1 MYTIPTPRPLV
12 GASPFGSIVVADDKR
27 DSPRPFDVRTVEYLL
42 KLMAEHDL
50 SEIELKEGDR
60 RIRLRKGSAI
70 PGALIPA
77 PTPAPAANPGVHAP
91 KPPEPLPTPARKL
104 LEIKS
109 PMVGTFYSRPKPD
122 RPDYVSVGA
131 AVRADTVVCL
141 IEAMKLYND
150 IKAEVSGTIAEVC
163 VNNGDF
169 VEFNQ
174 VLFRVEPT

>member
-1 MYTIPTPRPLV
+1 M
-12 GASPFGSIVVADDKR
+12 ADDNR

-42 KLMAEHDL
+42 KLMTEHDL
-50 SEIELKEGDR
+50 SEIELKEGDQ
-60 RIRLRKGSAI
+60 RIRLRKGSTI
-70 PGALIPA
+70 PTAFLPA
-77 PTPAPAANPGVHAP
+77 PASYHSPAHQPASNPGPGPAPAAQPPGAVA
-91 KPPEPLPTPARKL
+91 PARNRI
-104 LEIKS
+104 EIKS

-122 RPDYVSVGA
+122 KPDFVAVGA
-131 AVRADTVVCL
+131 AVKPDTVVCL

-174 VLFRVEPT
+174 VLFRVEPG